1 MSQPR
6 LRQFRGRT
14 EVLPKVLVAVE
25 WTSELVR
32 QKSSSL
38 GAMTLNRDKTVW
50 WDGILDDTEVGASE
64 PRRKISDHSFQG
76 EWVELFAVLD
86 NMDRYEPY
94 ANINSTRL
102 GGKSHFTPLH
112 QAAWSGDA
120 HAIHGLINRGA
131 WRSVR
136 DADGNR
142 PVDVYI
148 ARGHTDYTISL
159 QPVPVHRVA
168 ESVIALLQERLNF
181 LLDAELL
188 RWRKSP
194 LRYPQVE
201 VLTEIDSGEV
211 WFGVP
216 GKFGGYR
223 LTLEGES
230 LRVDSS
236 SRMGG
241 SELYRV
247 TCDSIA
253 FLGHEG
259 Y

>member
-1 MSQPR
+1 M
-6 LRQFRGRT
+6 
-14 EVLPKVLVAVE
+14 
-25 WTSELVR
+25 
-32 QKSSSL
+32 
-38 GAMTLNRDKTVW
+38 NRDRSTTEW
-50 WDGILDDTEVGASE
+50 WDGILDVKDVTPSDA
-64 PRRKISDHSFQG
+64 RAKISDFAYRG
-76 EWVELFAVLD
+76 DWPALFEVLD
-86 NMDRYEPY
+86 SMDSYEPL
-94 ANINSTRL
+94 ANVNSTRS

-120 HAIHGLINRGA
+120 HGIHGLINRGA

-142 PVDVYI
+142 PVDIYTMQ
-148 ARGHTDYTISL
+148 GHTTYTTSL
-159 QPVPVHRVA
+159 EPKPVHRLGETLV
-168 ESVIALLQERLNF
+168 ESLQLRLNF

-188 RWRKSP
+188 RWRRSP

-201 VLTEIDSGEV
+201 VLTEIESGEL

-216 GKFGGYR
+216 GKYGGYR
-223 LTLEGES
+223 LTLDGS
-230 LRVDSS
+230 ALHVDSS

-247 TCDSIA
+247 TSDSIE